1 MPNTYAY
8 TRLEPLVTTQEVN
21 GQQEKVVET
30 LVAGMTAMSEDGYSA
45 YMDAAIPCE
54 LDANN
59 FIKFDEIDEAWA
71 TAKADAVVEEK
82 GWKDALDKQI
92 EAARARPLPAKFSF
106 QVQQAEEKAE

>member
-45 YMDAAIPCE
+45 YMDAAIPCP
-54 LDANN
+54 LDPDN
-59 FIKFDEIDEAWA
+59 FITFDEIDEAWA
-71 TAKADAVVEEK
+71 VTKADSVAGEK

-92 EAARARPLPAKFSF
+92 DAARSRPLPAKFSF
-106 QVQQAEEKAE
+106 QVQQAEEKA